1 MGRLT
6 SLTKEDI
13 KMANSLGRV
22 LALLELNEDDLL
34 LLKEIKSL
42 KEENKELKKEVDICK
57 QRLEYILQRRNEA
70 VDYLSPQDGE
80 HLNDE

>member
-6 SLTKEDI
+6 SLKKEDI
-13 KMANSLGRV
+13 KMANALGRV
-22 LALLELNEDDLL
+22 LALLGLDEDDLL
-34 LLKEIKSL
+34 LLKKIEPL
-42 KEENKELKKEVDICK
+42 QEENKELKKEVDICK
-57 QRLEYILQRRNEA
+57 QRLEYILQRRSDA